1 MVQTGEISAIITKS
15 TVRAYWF
22 GERWM
27 EFGIAIKTLHNS
39 FHCAQ
44 LNPYGGQYHYEK
56 QMPFCIHDKSILL
69 LGHLGPFYGRIRD
82 A

>member
-1 MVQTGEISAIITKS
+1 MVQTGEISTIITKS
-15 TVRAYWF
+15 TVRAYRF
-22 GERWM
+22 GECWM

-44 LNPYGGQYHYEK
+44 LNPYGGQYYYEK

>member
-1 MVQTGEISAIITKS
+1 
-15 TVRAYWF
+15 
-22 GERWM
+22 M